1 VVALAS
7 DPQVMDYSGQ
17 VLTSWD
23 LAAHY
28 GFTDVDGS
36 RPDWGSHFR
45 AYLAGT
51 P

>member
-1 VVALAS
+1 
-7 DPQVMDYSGQ
+7 MDYSGQ

-36 RPDWGSHFR
+36 RPDWGSHLP
-45 AYLAGT
+45 AHLAGAT
-51 P
+51 